1 MRAASLVRAAMLPCA
16 LALGVSCAR
25 PFAPPGGE
33 RDVAAPRLL
42 STTPEPLA
50 VIEAGTS
57 PVVFRFDERISER
70 GFSEALFNVSPLDSA
85 LRIDRSGADVSV
97 RIDGGWRSN
106 RVYRVVLLPG
116 IRDLFGNERRE
127 PVELVFST
135 GAPVGNTALAGIVI
149 DRLTA
154 RPARQGVVDAVH
166 TTQGA
171 RYTAI
176 ADSSGFYSLRY
187 LPVGQYDVRA
197 YDDQN
202 GNRRRDYLEPVD
214 SGHPAVFAEP
224 TDTVALIFNVL
235 SPDTTA
241 PRIVGARSPDSLHVS
256 IELDDYFDPVDALT
270 AISAEVHLLPDS
282 TRYAGSTRIVS
293 EPVFT
298 AEQRAMADSAAATA
312 AAADT
317 SGAVADT
324 AGVVDPAARVPRPV
338 VQAPPPD
345 TADLLPMREFV
356 VRLDR
361 ALVPGSYTITVSGVV
376 NLHGLTGGGTARFD
390 VSAPEPPPEAPAQ
403 TPQPAPP
410 DTIRRAGS
418 Q

>member
-1 MRAASLVRAAMLPCA
+1 MRAASFVRAALLPCA
-16 LALGVSCAR
+16 LALGASCAR

-33 RDVAAPRLL
+33 RDVSSPRLV

-50 VIEAGTS
+50 VIEAGNS

-70 GFSEALFNVSPLDSA
+70 GFSEELVSVSPLDSA
-85 LRIDRSGADVSV
+85 LRIDRSGAEVRV
-97 RIDGGWRSN
+97 RIDGGWRPN

-116 IRDLFGNERRE
+116 IRDLFGNDRRE

-149 DRLTA
+149 DRLTGA
-154 RPARQGVVDAVH
+154 PARLGVVDAVH
-166 TTQGA
+166 TTEGA

-187 LPVGQYDVRA
+187 LPVGEYDVRA
-197 YDDQN
+197 YDDHN
-202 GNRRRDYLEPVD
+202 GNRRRDFLEPVD
-214 SGHPAVFAEP
+214 SGHSASFAEP

-241 PRIVGARSPDSLHVS
+241 PRVVSARALDSLNVR
-256 IELDDYFDPVDALT
+256 IELDDYFDPVGALA
-270 AISAEVHLLPDS
+270 AISAEVHMLPDS
-282 TRYAGSTRIVS
+282 TRYAGSARIVP

-298 AEQRAMADSAAATA
+298 AEQRAIADAAA

-324 AGVVDPAARVPRPV
+324 AAAADPAGRVPRPV
-338 VQAPPPD
+338 VETQQPD

-361 ALVPGSYTITVSGVV
+361 VLVPGSYTITISAAV
-376 NLHGLTGGGTARFD
+376 NLQGLTGGGTARFD
-390 VSAPEPPPEAPAQ
+390 VSEPPPSPEAP
-403 TPQPAPP
+403 PQPPLPAPP
-410 DTIRRAGS
+410 DTTRAAGS
-418 Q
+418 F